1 MSSGP
6 DGSGTTGTL
15 PGPDVGH
22 VEVDLDTLRTTV
34 VLNGEVD
41 AGLED
46 ELTELCAAV
55 AVDGPTAGHTV
66 AVDLGAVTFLDSA
79 GIAFLVRLTQRV
91 APRRVQ
97 VLSPPE
103 QVRFVLD
110 VTGVATILDLG

>member
-1 MSSGP
+1 MSSDP
-6 DGSGTTGTL
+6 EVPGTPGTL
-15 PGPDVGH
+15 PGPAVGH
-22 VEVDLDTLRTTV
+22 VEVDPDALRTTI

-46 ELTELCAAV
+46 ELGALCAAV
-55 AVDGPTAGHTV
+55 AVDGPTAGHSV

-91 APRRVQ
+91 APRRVR

-103 QVRFVLD
+103 QVRLVLD